1 MIRRPPRSTLFP
13 YTTLFRSEPGRRPSS
28 RSSTA
33 QGLAV
38 GRRAW
43 VDAAPGRSD
52 RAAGMSVLAVVGVG
66 GARPGTA
73 PAVRPAPATT
83 PSPARPHGPRAGH
96 HQGPRSSGARR
107 AGVARRSEE
116 HTYETQTPQYIGCRL
131 LLVKKK
137 Q

>member
-73 PAVRPAPATT
+73 PAVGPAPETT
-83 PSPARPHGPRAGH
+83 PSRAGPAPRPGRAGTAPL
-96 HQGPRSSGARR
+96 QGPPPRVGAHTS
-107 AGVARRSEE
+107 VAPS
-116 HTYETQTPQYIGCRL
+116 PPYIACPRL
-131 LLVKKK
+131 PS
-137 Q
+137 

>member
-73 PAVRPAPATT
+73 PAGGPAPATRSGEH
-83 PSPARPHGPRAGH
+83 PSDLPSR
-96 HQGPRSSGARR
+96 
-107 AGVARRSEE
+107 
-116 HTYETQTPQYIGCRL
+116 QYIVCRL
-131 LLVKKK
+131 SV
-137 Q
+137 